1 MQEACQSCQLP
12 CRDGPA
18 TADSS
23 EDGGVQGFDERIEVQ
38 SIKEKIEEHTK
49 HIEAIITAG
58 VKTSDTIQEM
68 QAKIDLKADREGA
81 PKPSYLQGGQQSH
94 VKTEVEKAMRTRI
107 EDAVRE
113 AMGSKDDE
121 NTNNLLFE
129 KSRPRRPGSRAES
142 KKRAI
147 ASR

>member
-12 CRDGPA
+12 YRDGPA

-23 EDGGVQGFDERIEVQ
+23 EDGGAQGFDERIEVQ

-68 QAKIDLKADREGA
+68 QAQIDLKADSEGA
-81 PKPSYLQGGQQSH
+81 PMLLYLQGGPGSRTPYEKPW
-94 VKTEVEKAMRTRI
+94 VAKTTRI
-107 EDAVRE
+107 P
-113 AMGSKDDE
+113 K
-121 NTNNLLFE
+121 NNMFD